1 MKFERAPVPL
11 NQQQSTFCSLRFFV
25 VNLTV
30 PTIWA
35 VIRFPRLPRRI
46 LHVSR
51 ACDWQEGNVSSSICD
66 WLIITSTSP
75 YTVTWSV
82 LQQALGKAPKMP
94 SSSSNVLVCYSR
106 KKNIRHFK
114 LDTFSASHF
123 QHANARVSFLNDRLH
138 PGSRCTIVNVSSV
151 YLRLVCFVLFV
162 PQVSI

>member
-1 MKFERAPVPL
+1 MKFESAPVPL

-25 VNLTV
+25 VNLSF

-35 VIRFPRLPRRI
+35 VIRFPRLPRRR

-51 ACDWQEGNVSSSICD
+51 ACDWHEGKVSSSIRD
-66 WLIITSTSP
+66 WLIITSASP
-75 YTVTWSV
+75 YTVTGSV

-94 SSSSNVLVCYSR
+94 SSSSRVLVWYSR
-106 KKNIRHFK
+106 KKNIRHLK
-114 LDTFSASHF
+114 LNTFSASHF
-123 QHANARVSFLNDRLH
+123 QNASSRVSFVNDRLH